1 MYKTQNILTNDIQMK
16 NILIIGAGLS
26 STSLIQYLLK
36 HSEKNN
42 WKITVGDMSLES
54 AQKKINNHPN
64 GIALRF
70 NLKDL
75 EQRAEEISAADIVV
89 SMVPASMH
97 IMVAKECLRHRKHL
111 LTPSYIS
118 SEMMELDEEAKE
130 KGLCFLN
137 ELGVDPGLDHMSAM
151 KIIDQIKERGGKIKT
166 FKSFCGGLVAPDCDN
181 NPWNYKFSWN
191 PRNVVVAGQG
201 TAQFKENGHYKYIPY
216 HKLFSTLTKTKISG
230 YGDFEVYPNRDSL
243 QYCELYGLKN
253 IPTIMRGTIRRPG
266 YSEAWNV
273 LVQLGCTD
281 DTYIMKDSH
290 KLTYL
295 DYLLSFLPDSEKST
309 EENLADFTHIDV
321 NSVILTK
328 LKWLGLFSDEVV
340 GLRNATPAMILQ
352 KILEQKWALEPT
364 DRDLLVMQHLF
375 DFEINGER
383 KRITSSMTY
392 EGTDR
397 EHTAMSYTVGTPLA
411 IATKLLAKDKIRLKG
426 IHIPT
431 SPELY
436 QPILAELENL
446 GIKFME
452 EEIVL

>member
-1 MYKTQNILTNDIQMK
+1 MK

-26 STSLIQYLLK
+26 TNSLIQYLLK
-36 HSEKNN
+36 HSEKHN
-42 WKITVGDMSLES
+42 WKITVGDKSLET

-75 EQRAEEISAADIVV
+75 EQRTVEIAAADIVV
-89 SMVPASMH
+89 SMVPAAMH
-97 IMVAKECLRHRKHL
+97 IIVAKECLRYKKHL
-111 LTPSYIS
+111 LTPSYVTP
-118 SEMMELDEEAKE
+118 EMMELDGEAKE
-130 KGLCFLN
+130 KGLSFLN

-151 KIIDQIKERGGKIKT
+151 KIIDQIKKRGGKIET

-191 PRNVVVAGQG
+191 PRNVVLAGQG

-216 HKLFSTLTKTKISG
+216 NKLFSTLTKTRISS

-243 QYCELYGLKN
+243 QYCKLYGLN
-253 IPTIMRGTIRRPG
+253 DIASIMRGTMRRPG

-281 DTYIMKDSH
+281 DTYKMKDSH

-295 DYLLSFLPDSEKST
+295 DYLLSFLPESDKSV
-309 EENLADFTHIDV
+309 EESLANFTHIDI
-321 NSVILTK
+321 NSVIITK
-328 LKWLGLFSDEVV
+328 LKWLGLFSDEII
-340 GLRNATPAMILQ
+340 GLKNATPAMILQ
-352 KILEQKWALEPT
+352 KVLEKKWALKPT
-364 DRDLLVMQHLF
+364 DKDLLVMQHIF
-375 DFEINGER
+375 DFEIGGEK

-397 EHTAMSYTVGTPLA
+397 ENTAMAYTVGTPLA
-411 IATKLLAKDKIRLKG
+411 IATKLLANDKIELKG
-426 IHIPT
+426 VQIPT
-431 SPELY
+431 SRELY
-436 QPILAELENL
+436 EPILAELENL
-446 GIKFME
+446 GIQFIE
-452 EEIVL
+452 EEIDL

>member
-1 MYKTQNILTNDIQMK
+1 MK

-26 STSLIQYLLK
+26 ATSLIHYLLK

-42 WKITVGDMSLES
+42 WKITVGDMSLET

-64 GIALRF
+64 GLALRF

-97 IMVAKECLRHRKHL
+97 IIIAKECLRHGKHL
-111 LTPSYIS
+111 LTPSYVS
-118 SEMMELDEEAKE
+118 PEMMELNEEAKE
-130 KGLCFLN
+130 QGLSFLN

-151 KIIDQIKERGGKIKT
+151 KIINRIKERGGKIET

-216 HKLFSTLTKTKISG
+216 HKLFSTLTKTRISG

-243 QYCELYGLKN
+243 QYCDLYGLED
-253 IPTIMRGTIRRPG
+253 IPTIMRGTMRRPG

-281 DTYIMKDSH
+281 DTYEMKGSH

-295 DYLLSFLPDSEKST
+295 DYLLSFLPDSEKSV
-309 EENLADFTHIDV
+309 EENLADFTKIDI
-321 NSVILTK
+321 NSIIMNK
-328 LKWLGLFSDEVV
+328 LKWLGLFSDEIV
-340 GLRNATPAMILQ
+340 GLKNATPALILQ
-352 KILEQKWALEPT
+352 KILERKWALEPS

-375 DFEINGER
+375 DFKINGEK
-383 KRITSSMTY
+383 KRITSSMTF
-392 EGTDR
+392 EGSDR
-397 EHTAMSYTVGTPLA
+397 ENTAMSYTVGTPLA
-411 IATKLLAKDKIRLKG
+411 IATKLLAKDKIHLKG
-426 IHIPT
+426 VQIPT

-436 QPILAELENL
+436 EPILSELENL
-446 GIKFME
+446 GIQFIE
-452 EEIVL
+452 EEIDL